1 MSDKQVYE
9 RFISRL
15 AEIGLTRIRRAKAF
29 LGDEQEKFNQANEE
43 MSDYQLWIAS
53 GTVSPREIKSE
64 CRHQSFD
71 VIVVDYLQLLMP
83 DNRYSGRNEEV
94 ASISRGLKS
103 VARDLNTHVI
113 ALSQI
118 TRVSKAE
125 TQRAYHGRVEGIR
138 GNRTG
143 RVKHNYAVE
152 SVRQ

>member
-1 MSDKQVYE
+1 M
-9 RFISRL
+9 R
-15 AEIGLTRIRRAKAF
+15 F

-64 CRHQSFD
+64 CRHQNFD

-118 TRVSKAE
+118 TRASESRDTKEPTMAE
-125 TQRAYHGRVEGIR
+125 LR
-138 GNRTG
+138 
-143 RVKHNYAVE
+143 E
-152 SVRQ
+152 SGAIEQDASNIIMLWNMSEDKEIKGAKVAKVQS